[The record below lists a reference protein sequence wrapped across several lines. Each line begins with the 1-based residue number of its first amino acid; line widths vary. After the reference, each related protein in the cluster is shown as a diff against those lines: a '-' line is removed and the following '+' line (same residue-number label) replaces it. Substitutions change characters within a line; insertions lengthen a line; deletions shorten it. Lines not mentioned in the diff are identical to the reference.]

1 MSSESSVRPK
11 VSVLVWIGRVI
22 SLLPVLMLVMSA
34 YFKLSKN
41 PMAVEGFAKMGY
53 PAHTLVPIGIVE
65 IVSTVIYLIPQTAV
79 LGAVLLTGY
88 LGGAVDVHVRADDQQ
103 WPTPVIL
110 GVLVWAGLFLR
121 DPRVRALLPIRK
133 L

>member
-11 VSVLVWIGRVI
+11 ASVLVWIGRVI
-22 SLLPVLMLVMSA
+22 SLLTVLMMLMSA

-53 PAHTLVPIGIVE
+53 PAHTLVPIGIAEV
-65 IVSTVIYLIPQTAV
+65 VSAIIYLIPQTAV
-79 LGAVLLTGY
+79 LGAILLTGY
-88 LGGAVDVHVRADDQQ
+88 LGGAVDVHVRADDQG
-103 WPTPVIL
+103 WPTAVIL
-110 GVLVWAGLFLR
+110 GVMVWAGLFLR